1 VTTYTVDVS
10 HHDWDRAK
18 GEIDWAATAR
28 SGIAA
33 ACVRAS
39 YGDPEGFSP
48 ASPHAA
54 EMIGGAR
61 AAGLVTGA
69 YHNLVHSDAAG
80 VRRQVDR
87 LRAAL
92 DQHGAQWAMLDV
104 ERYDE
109 LVANGL
115 WPRFADVRAFTNRWH
130 ALDGRPLLVYLP
142 RWNWRDHL
150 GSPALGD
157 LGCPVV
163 ASDYGDNATGSPSE
177 LYASR
182 AGDEGRGWA
191 GYGGV
196 TPALWQ
202 FGSRSRVPGLA
213 APTDINAF
221 RGSPA
226 RLRALLTGDD
236 DMDLDDIVWTAP
248 AGNAGKVP
256 VGNRTVKDILAA
268 LDSRTGLLTNAGYID
283 TRTDAILDAVRQ
295 VLAEVSED
303 PSVPV
308 SIGDADA
315 DLIAARVADEFAKR
329 LVR

>member
-18 GEIDWAATAR
+18 GEIDWVAAAR

-48 ASPHAA
+48 PSRHAA

-61 AAGLVTGA
+61 AAGLITGA
-69 YHNLVHSDAAG
+69 YHNLVRGDDASIL
-80 VRRQVDR
+80 RQVDR
-87 LRAAL
+87 LRAAM
-92 DQHGAQWAMLDV
+92 DAHGAVWAMLDV
-104 ERYDE
+104 ERYEE

-115 WPRFADVRAFTNRWH
+115 WPRFADVRAFTTRWH
-130 ALDGRPLLVYLP
+130 AVDDRPLLVYLP
-142 RWNWRDHL
+142 RWNWLDHL
-150 GSPALGD
+150 GSPGLSE
-157 LGCPVV
+157 LGCPLV
-163 ASDYGDNATGSPSE
+163 ASDYGDNSPGAPAE
-177 LYASR
+177 LYAAR
-182 AGDEGRGWA
+182 DGDDGRGWA

-202 FGSRSRVPGLA
+202 FGSRARVPGLA
-213 APTDINAF
+213 APTDINAY

-236 DMDLDDIVWTAP
+236 GMDLDDIVWTAAP
-248 AGNAGKVP
+248 GNAGKVP
-256 VGNRTVKDILAA
+256 AGSRTVKDILTA

-283 TRTDAILDAVRQ
+283 SRTDAILDAVRQ
-295 VLAEVSED
+295 VLAEVSDD

-308 SIGDADA
+308 TVGEADA
-315 DLIAARVADEFAKR
+315 DLIAKKVAGELARR
-329 LVR
+329 LVG